1 MDPCRI
7 KLVLRAEAVVT
18 VVSHRQTDN
27 RRTEGLRGDLHLHLQ
42 RAPQTTFIFIIIKA
56 DRETL

>member
-18 VVSHRQTDN
+18 VASHRQTDN
-27 RRTEGLRGDLHLHLQ
+27 RRTEGLRGDLHLQ